1 MALLFGSVYASQRT
15 PTDESDMNS
24 RVTSVYIT
32 FIFLGKSQEF
42 NFGLCINTWLIFSL
56 SPTAVNA
63 YNTVLSVFE
72 VERNMFYRH
81 KAAKMYTVR
90 SILIAFLVAEI
101 PFILL
106 ASMIFCVCFYFLVGF
121 SLLAYKFFLYYLF
134 FTLNLGAF
142 TFLGQVRE
150 DVMATM
156 FFYLIFR
163 SPPASR

>member
-1 MALLFGSVYASQRT
+1 
-15 PTDESDMNS
+15 
-24 RVTSVYIT
+24 
-32 FIFLGKSQEF
+32 LGKSQAF
-42 NFGLCINTWLIFSL
+42 NFGLGINTWLIFSL

-63 YNTVLSVFE
+63 YNTVLSVFFE

-134 FTLNLGAF
+134 FTLNLEHYFPGSG
-142 TFLGQVRE
+142 TRRCHGNNVFLSDISLTTSIQMMVS
-150 DVMATM
+150 
-156 FFYLIFR
+156 L
-163 SPPASR
+163 S